1 MLQWTKSCPSLT
13 FFRDYG
19 SACDAGSICS
29 TPLMSD
35 RAKSKPDG
43 ARLMTTANE
52 IAEKI
57 TAENDLTKAQAKT
70 IVDSV
75 FKAIAD
81 AGASGAE
88 TSLPG
93 FGKFK
98 VKDSPAREG
107 RNPSTGATITIAA
120 SKKLAFTPA
129 KAIKHVLNGGAAPG
143 HGAS

>member
-1 MLQWTKSCPSLT
+1 MRLCLLCRLYL
-13 FFRDYG
+13 FHGVGVR
-19 SACDAGSICS
+19 
-29 TPLMSD
+29 
-35 RAKSKPDG
+35 RAKSKQDG
-43 ARLMTTANE
+43 ARPMTTANE

-57 TAENDLTKAQAKT
+57 AAENDLTKAQAKT

-81 AGASGAE
+81 AAVSGAE

-107 RNPSTGATITIAA
+107 RNPSTGATIAIAA
-120 SKKLAFTPA
+120 SRKLTFTPA
-129 KAIKHVLNGGAAPG
+129 KAIKDSLNGGTIPND
-143 HGAS
+143 GAS